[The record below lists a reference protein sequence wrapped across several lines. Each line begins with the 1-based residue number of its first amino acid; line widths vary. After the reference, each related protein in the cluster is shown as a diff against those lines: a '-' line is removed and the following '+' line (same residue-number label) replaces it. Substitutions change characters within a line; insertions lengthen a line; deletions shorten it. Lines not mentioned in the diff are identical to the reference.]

1 MDRCIRGCNV
11 TATINGEA
19 RELRDD
25 ITVAELL
32 DLLGK
37 TPVGI
42 AVACNERVVRRTKYG
57 EHRIAP
63 GDRVEIIQAVAG
75 G

>member
-1 MDRCIRGCNV
+1 MSV
-11 TATINGEA
+11 TATINGVA
-19 RELRDD
+19 RELREG

-37 TPVGI
+37 KPTGI
-42 AVACNERVVRRTKYG
+42 AVACNERVVRRSQYG